1 MLNQQDEGRR
11 APAERLEQLESL
23 GTPKA
28 PVQWAMDGPTAQQL
42 LAAWQP
48 WRLVGALSSSELT
61 PLVDGAALSL
71 EPDEPSARA
80 VRLRGLLQF
89 KG

>member
-1 MLNQQDEGRR
+1 V
-11 APAERLEQLESL
+11 ERLEQLENL

-48 WRLVGALSSSELT
+48 WRLVSALSSSGLT

-71 EPDEPSARA
+71 ESDGPSARA
-80 VRLRGLLQF
+80 LKLRALLQF